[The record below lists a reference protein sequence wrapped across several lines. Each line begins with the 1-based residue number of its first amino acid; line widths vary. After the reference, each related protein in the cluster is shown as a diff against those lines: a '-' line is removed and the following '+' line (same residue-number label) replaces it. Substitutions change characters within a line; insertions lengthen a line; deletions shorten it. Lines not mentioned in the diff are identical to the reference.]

1 MPFTT
6 RPVIIGTHGVVA
18 AGHYLA
24 AQAGLRMLEAGGN
37 AIDAGVATGFALAVL
52 KPQDNG
58 IAGESPILLYS
69 AERGQAFAING
80 NGTAPRAATIAHLK
94 KLGIKEWIPG
104 DGFLPAVVPAM
115 VDAYV
120 TALAAFGALTLAE
133 VIAPAL
139 ELAESG
145 FAVYPEL
152 HGAIV
157 ANLPRWKERYPT
169 TIPVY
174 APGGK
179 APKVGERLVQSDWA
193 ETFSLLVE
201 AERKAARRGRVA
213 ALRAAR
219 DVFYRG
225 EIARHIVQFARDAEV
240 MDASGRAHSCL
251 LTTEDFAAYSAR
263 VEPTVATDYRG
274 LTVHKCNTWCQG
286 PVFLQQLNLLEGF
299 DLAAMRQNS
308 ADHIHTV
315 IECAKLAFAD
325 REAYYG
331 DPQFVDVP
339 LRRLLSKEYADKRRK
354 LVDPKRASR
363 EDRPG
368 KGSPSK
374 LRPGTG
380 TPEKEGRASPLS
392 DWPTQACGDTTQL
405 DAVDRWGNMI
415 SITPSGGWFSASPV
429 IPGLGFPLGT
439 RGQMFSLDP
448 AHPNRLQPGKRPRS
462 TLTPSLVTKD
472 GGPWMVFGTPG
483 GDAQDQWT
491 LQFFLNYVDFGMDL
505 QEAIDAPNFHSLH
518 FRNSFYP
525 RAVRPGVMACEGRL
539 PESVRAE
546 LESRGHTVEVQGDW
560 VNGQVV
566 AVRFDPET
574 GLISGAAS
582 PRGVSY
588 CVGW

>member
-6 RPVIIGTHGVVA
+6 RPVITGTHGVVA

-24 AQAGLRMLEAGGN
+24 AQAGLRMLEQGGN
-37 AIDAGVATGFALAVL
+37 AIDAGVAAGFALAVL

-58 IAGESPILLYS
+58 IAGEAPILLY
-69 AERGQAFAING
+69 AADQGQAFALNG
-80 NGTAPRAATIAHLK
+80 NGCAPRAATISRMK
-94 KLGIKEWIPG
+94 KLGIKQWIPG

-120 TALAAFGALTLAE
+120 TALAVFGTMTLE
-133 VIAPAL
+133 DVMGPAL

-152 HGAIV
+152 HRTMATY
-157 ANLPRWKERYPT
+157 LPRWWEHYPSSLA
-169 TIPVY
+169 IF
-174 APGGK
+174 APEGK
-179 APKVGERLVQSDWA
+179 PLQVGDLLVQSDWA
-193 ETFSLLVE
+193 AAMSLLVE
-201 AERKAARRGRVA
+201 AERGAARQGRVA

-225 EIARHIVQFARDAEV
+225 ELAREMVRFSQETEV
-240 MDASGRAHSCL
+240 MDASGLAHSGL
-251 LTTEDFAAYSAR
+251 LTEEDFAAYSAR
-263 VEPTVATDYRG
+263 VEPTVTTEYRG

-299 DLAAMRQNS
+299 DLKAMGPNT
-308 ADHIHTV
+308 ADSLHTL

-331 DPQFVDVP
+331 DPQFTDVP
-339 LRRLLSKEYADKRRK
+339 LTRLLSKSYADRRRK
-354 LVDPKRASR
+354 LVDPQRASR

-368 KGSPSK
+368 TGSPSK
-374 LRPGTG
+374 PRVPVETG
-380 TPEKEGRASPLS
+380 TE
-392 DWPTQACGDTTQL
+392 WPVHDCGDTTQL
-405 DAVDRWGNMI
+405 DVVDRNGNMI

-429 IPGLGFPLGT
+429 VPGLGFPLGT
-439 RGQMFSLDP
+439 RGQMFFLQPD
-448 AHPNRLQPGKRPRS
+448 HPNRLQPGKRPRS

-472 GGPWMVFGTPG
+472 GRPWMVFGTPG

-491 LQFFLNYVDFGMDL
+491 LQFFLNYVDHGMDL
-505 QEAIDAPNFHSLH
+505 QEAIDAPTVYSAH
-518 FRNSFYP
+518 FRSSFYP
-525 RAVRPGVMACEGRL
+525 RNERPGVVAAESRL
-539 PESVRAE
+539 SPEVAAE
-546 LESRGHTVEVQGDW
+546 LEARGHTVEIGEPW
-560 VNGQVV
+560 ANGQVV
-566 AVRFDPET
+566 AVRFHADT

>member
-6 RPVIIGTHGVVA
+6 RPVIMGTHGVVA

-24 AQAGLRMLEAGGN
+24 AQAGLRMLEAGGS
-37 AIDAGVATGFALAVL
+37 AIDAGVAAGFALAVL

-58 IAGESPILLYS
+58 IAGEAPLLLYS
-69 AERGQAFAING
+69 ADGGQAFAVNG
-80 NGTAPRAATIAHLK
+80 NGTAPQAATIARMRR
-94 KLGIKEWIPG
+94 LGVKEWIPG

-115 VDAYV
+115 VDAYL
-120 TALAAFGALTLAE
+120 TALAVFGTKSLEE

-139 ELAESG
+139 ELARYG
-145 FAVYPEL
+145 FPVYPEL
-152 HGAIV
+152 HNSIV
-157 ANLPRWKERYPT
+157 ANLPRWKERYPST
-169 TIPVY
+169 LPVF
-174 APGGK
+174 APRGK
-179 APKVGERLVQSDWA
+179 APNIGDLLMQRDWADTFALLVQ
-193 ETFSLLVE
+193 
-201 AERKAARRGRVA
+201 AERRATRRGRVA

-225 EIARHIVQFARDAEV
+225 EIARHVVEFARATEV
-240 MDASGRAHSCL
+240 MDASGKAHSSL
-251 LTTEDFAAYSAR
+251 LTSEDFAAYSAR
-263 VEPTVATDYRG
+263 VESTVATDYRG

-299 DLAAMRQNS
+299 DLAAMGQNS

-339 LRRLLSKEYADKRRK
+339 LRRLLSKPYADQRRK
-354 LVDPKRASR
+354 LMDPKRASL

-368 KGSPSK
+368 TGAASK
-374 LRPGTG
+374 LRPNPPDT
-380 TPEKEGRASPLS
+380 AA
-392 DWPTQACGDTTQL
+392 DWPITHTGDTTQL
-405 DAVDRWGNMI
+405 DVVDRYGNMI

-439 RGQMFSLDP
+439 RGQMFLLDP
-448 AHPNRLQPGKRPRS
+448 AHPNSLQPGKRPRS
-462 TLTPSLVTKD
+462 TLTPSLVTKE
-472 GGPWMVFGTPG
+472 GAPYMVFGTPG
-483 GDAQDQWT
+483 GDCQDQWT
-491 LQFFLNYVDFGMDL
+491 LQFLLNHVDFGMNL
-505 QEAIDAPNFHSLH
+505 QEAIDAPSFHSMH

-525 RAVRPGVMACEGRL
+525 RGERPGVMAVEGRI

-546 LESRGHTVEVQGDW
+546 LEARGHTVEVRGDW

-566 AVRFDPET
+566 AVRFDPDT